1 MPARDRQQAGGG
13 KPGTLD
19 WRMILPVFAVVSL
32 VAAGMSSVMPVLPF
46 LVRDM
51 GGSPTVIGIVIAV
64 EALSQFCSAPLL
76 GQLADRFGRK
86 RILLAS
92 QILAAASLLLLAAA
106 PNIAVVVIA
115 RLLFGLSAGNLAAAA
130 AYVTEHSDARDRRQA
145 IGIVMGGVGLG
156 GIVGAGLSGQLSGAS
171 LTTPIH
177 AALLST
183 LLAAV
188 LTFVLLRD
196 SRPAPHLD
204 TGTGTG
210 AAGGKISLRALLDT
224 LAVRLLI
231 GVMLCHF
238 FAYGMVI
245 SQLPV
250 FLADTFVWN
259 GHPFGPKELSYLM
272 MADGVVNVL
281 VQIFVLGWLSR
292 HFTEHA
298 LIVLIFAVAGAGF
311 LAAGLATTIPVLA
324 FAVVCVGAADAL
336 AKPTY
341 LAALSV
347 HVPAQR
353 QGVVMGSVQALIAV
367 ADAASPVVGGFIL
380 GYALYGVWIGVAL
393 AVALAGAVVTLAR
406 LRVDKAGYLTK
417 PGGL

>member
-1 MPARDRQQAGGG
+1 MPASDRAQAGAGASA
-13 KPGTLD
+13 PLD
-19 WRMILPVFAVVSL
+19 WRVVLPVFAVVAMYA
-32 VAAGMSSVMPVLPF
+32 VGMAAVMPVLPF
-46 LVRDM
+46 LVREM
-51 GGSPTVIGIVIAV
+51 GGSPAVIGIVLAV

-76 GQLADRFGRK
+76 GHLADRFGRK

-92 QILAAASLLLLAAA
+92 QLLAAASLLLLASA
-106 PNIAVVVIA
+106 PNIAFIVLA

-130 AYVTEHSDARDRRQA
+130 AYITEHSDAGNRRQA
-145 IGIVMGGVGLG
+145 IGVLMGGVGLG

-171 LTTPIH
+171 LTLPIH
-177 AALLST
+177 AALLLT

-188 LTFVLLRD
+188 LTFLLLRD
-196 SRPAPHLD
+196 GRPVPRPDSGVQAP
-204 TGTGTG
+204 G
-210 AAGGKISLRALLDT
+210 AKMSLRTLLDT
-224 LAVRLLI
+224 PVVRLLI

-250 FLADTFVWN
+250 FLADTFVWH
-259 GHPFGPKELSYLM
+259 GHPFGPREFSYLM
-272 MADGVVNVL
+272 MADGVINVL
-281 VQIFVLGWLSR
+281 VQFFVLGWLSKR
-292 HFTEHA
+292 FTERT
-298 LIVLIFAVAGAGF
+298 LIVLIFAVSGAGF

-324 FAVVCVGAADAL
+324 FAVVCVAAADAL

-367 ADAASPVVGGFIL
+367 ADATSPILGGFIL
-380 GYALYGVWIGVAL
+380 GYALYGAWIGIAL
-393 AVALAGAVVTLAR
+393 AVALAGLLVTLAR
-406 LRVDKAGYLTK
+406 LPADSTGYVAK
-417 PGGL
+417 PGAG

>member
-1 MPARDRQQAGGG
+1 MPARDRQQAGRG

-32 VAAGMSSVMPVLPF
+32 VAAGMSCVMPVLPF

-92 QILAAASLLLLAAA
+92 QILAAASLLLLSSA
-106 PNIAVVVIA
+106 PNIAVILFA

-156 GIVGAGLSGQLSGAS
+156 GIVGAGLAGQLSGAS
-171 LTTPIH
+171 LTRPVH

-204 TGTGTG
+204 TGAGTGT
-210 AAGGKISLRALLDT
+210 AGGKISLRALLDT
-224 LAVRLLI
+224 PAVRLLI

-281 VQIFVLGWLSR
+281 VQILVLGWLSR
-292 HFTEHA
+292 RFTERT
-298 LIVLIFAVAGAGF
+298 LIVLIFAVSGAGF
-311 LAAGLATTIPVLA
+311 LAAGLATSIPVLA

-347 HVPAQR
+347 HVPVQR

-393 AVALAGAVVTLAR
+393 AVALTGAVVTLAR
-406 LRVDKAGYLTK
+406 LQVDKAGYLTK
-417 PGGL
+417 PGAG

>member
-13 KPGTLD
+13 KPGPLD
-19 WRMILPVFAVVSL
+19 WRMILPVFVVVSL
-32 VAAGMSSVMPVLPF
+32 VAAGMSAVMPVLPF
-46 LVRDM
+46 LVKEM
-51 GGSPTVIGIVIAV
+51 GGSPTVIGVVLGV

-92 QILAAASLLLLAAA
+92 QILAAASLLLLASA
-106 PNIAVVVIA
+106 PNVAVVVIA

-145 IGIVMGGVGLG
+145 IGIVMGGMGLG

-196 SRPAPHLD
+196 NRPEPHP
-204 TGTGTG
+204 GASTG

-224 LAVRLLI
+224 PAVRLLI

-281 VQIFVLGWLSR
+281 VQILVLGWLSR
-292 HFTEHA
+292 RFTERT
-298 LIVLIFAVAGAGF
+298 LIVLIFAVSGAGF
-311 LAAGLATTIPVLA
+311 LAAGLATSIPVLA

-347 HVPAQR
+347 HVPVQR

-393 AVALAGAVVTLAR
+393 AVALTGAVVTLAR
-406 LRVDKAGYLTK
+406 LQVDKAGYLTK
-417 PGGL
+417 PGAG

>member
-1 MPARDRQQAGGG
+1 MPARDRQQAGRG

-32 VAAGMSSVMPVLPF
+32 VAAGMSCVMPVLPF

-92 QILAAASLLLLAAA
+92 QILAAASLLLLSSA
-106 PNIAVVVIA
+106 PNIAVILFA

-156 GIVGAGLSGQLSGAS
+156 GIVGAGLAGQLSGAS
-171 LTTPIH
+171 LTRPVH

-204 TGTGTG
+204 TGAGTGT
-210 AAGGKISLRALLDT
+210 AGGKISLRALLDT
-224 LAVRLLI
+224 PAVRLLI

-281 VQIFVLGWLSR
+281 VQILVLGWLSR
-292 HFTEHA
+292 RFTERT
-298 LIVLIFAVAGAGF
+298 LIVLIFAVSGAGF
-311 LAAGLATTIPVLA
+311 LAAGLATSIPVLA

-393 AVALAGAVVTLAR
+393 AVALTGAVVTLAR
-406 LRVDKAGYLTK
+406 LQVDKAGYLTK
-417 PGGL
+417 PGAG